1 MAIRRIRYEIE
12 PMTLGNMRELG
23 VSWAKWPDHWSH
35 GLTCGRPNW
44 KEQPQRGGAWPGVPM
59 AMQRETIVI
68 LAVAAGAAALGAAF
82 AMVWMLW
89 PS

>member
-1 MAIRRIRYEIE
+1 MA
-12 PMTLGNMRELG
+12 
-23 VSWAKWPDHWSH
+23 K
-35 GLTCGRPNW
+35 
-44 KEQPQRGGAWPGVPM
+44 
-59 AMQRETIVI
+59 QRETIVMI